1 MNLKNISLANSP
13 ETVNDL
19 LTNLSKTEMFLLSEE
34 QTDESFSN
42 LQFLAGA
49 YRVFG
54 KIGIKMLVD

>member
-13 ETVNDL
+13 ETFNDL

>member
-1 MNLKNISLANSP
+1 MNLKNISLANSS